1 MTRIVRQAQYLVFLV
16 PILVVYSLFTIY
28 PLLKAFFLSFT
39 NFDGYSK
46 VYDFV
51 GLKNYMRIFADD
63 ALLSAIS
70 FTLFFTF
77 AKALLVTVLAIPL
90 AMILD
95 RKFLTRNLHRA
106 VFFFPSIPSGLLL
119 AYIWGFI
126 LAPIGSGVMNT
137 ILREVFGIG
146 PQPWLAD
153 PLLAKL
159 STVVVATWAITGWHA
174 ILYLAFLQS
183 IPKEYYEAAAIDG
196 ASRLQQVRH
205 ITLPL
210 LAPAMTISVM
220 LLLTGGLKVFEIPFA
235 LTKGGPGYETYT
247 ITQVIVLRGI
257 TETQYGLASAMS
269 IVFFLIVLSIAV
281 FQVTIMQRREQ
292 NLQ

>member
-106 VFFFPSIPSGLLL
+106 VFFFPSIPSGQ
-119 AYIWGFI
+119 
-126 LAPIGSGVMNT
+126 IGRAHV
-137 ILREVFGIG
+137 
-146 PQPWLAD
+146 
-153 PLLAKL
+153 
-159 STVVVATWAITGWHA
+159 
-174 ILYLAFLQS
+174 
-183 IPKEYYEAAAIDG
+183 
-196 ASRLQQVRH
+196 
-205 ITLPL
+205 
-210 LAPAMTISVM
+210 
-220 LLLTGGLKVFEIPFA
+220 
-235 LTKGGPGYETYT
+235 
-247 ITQVIVLRGI
+247 
-257 TETQYGLASAMS
+257 
-269 IVFFLIVLSIAV
+269 
-281 FQVTIMQRREQ
+281 
-292 NLQ
+292 